1 MSAVRIGAVFQNRPV
16 LAKMIRS
23 ANNAEPV
30 NSTEETVMAREW
42 VWLQCT
48 ESGDLNYRISINPKE
63 YDTKKMV
70 AKFCPKLRKHTE
82 HKVKKGK

>member
-1 MSAVRIGAVFQNRPV
+1 
-16 LAKMIRS
+16 
-23 ANNAEPV
+23 V
-30 NSTEETVMAREW
+30 NYREGKNMAREW

-48 ESGDLNYRISINPKE
+48 ESGDLNYRITINPKE

-70 AKFCPKLRKHTE
+70 SKFCPRLRKHTE

>member
-1 MSAVRIGAVFQNRPV
+1 MICSAGIPV
-16 LAKMIRS
+16 GPSPPARKS
-23 ANNAEPV
+23 A
-30 NSTEETVMAREW
+30 MAREW

-48 ESGDLNYRISINPKE
+48 ETSDLNYRITINPKE

-70 AKFCPKLRKHTE
+70 SKFCPRLRKHTE